1 MLGGWLTHTCNLLKR
16 AKKQKLNYDGG
27 TGAFVAGR
35 TVTGAT
41 SKATAVIDKVSGT
54 VASGYLVLRS
64 VSGVFQNDE
73 NLTDTGTG
81 AAVAN
86 GVCSDYQNSYGEY
99 EYYWNTDQSSVPC
112 RFYFSGKDKARIIHE
127 TGQLIDQPLSIVLPS
142 TVTVSTGE
150 YRIYSSSGAWGGTW
164 DIQTVYP
171 LSNRAA
177 VDHYEAVLKKVP

>member
-16 AKKQKLNYDGG
+16 AKKQKLLFDGG
-27 TGAFVAGR
+27 TGTFTKGL

-54 VASGYLVLRS
+54 VASGYLVLKNIT
-64 VSGVFQNDE
+64 GTFLNDE
-73 NLTDTGTG
+73 VLTDTGTG

-127 TGQLIDQPLSIVLPS
+127 TGQLIDQPLSVVLPA
-142 TVTVSTGE
+142 TVTVTTGE
-150 YRIYSSSGAWGGTW
+150 YRIYSSSGAWSGTW

>member
-16 AKKQKLNYDGG
+16 AKKQKLLFDAG
-27 TGAFVAGR
+27 TGTFTKGM

-54 VASGYLVLRS
+54 TSGYLVLKDIT
-64 VSGVFQNDE
+64 GTFQNDE
-73 NLTDTGTG
+73 ALADTGTG

-86 GVCSDYQNSYGEY
+86 GGCADWQNSYGEY
-99 EYYWNTDQSSVPC
+99 EYYWPTDQASIAC
-112 RFYFSGKDKARIIHE
+112 RFYYSGKNKARIIHE
-127 TGQLIDQPLSIVLPS
+127 TGQLIDQPLAVVLPS

-150 YRIYSSSGAWGGTW
+150 YRISAATGAWSGTW

-171 LSNRAA
+171 LSNRSAT
-177 VDHYEAVLKKVP
+177 DHYEAVLKKVQ

>member
-16 AKKQKLNYDGG
+16 AKKQKLNFDTG
-27 TGAFVAGR
+27 TGTFTRGL
-35 TVTGAT
+35 TVSGAT

-54 VASGYLVLRS
+54 VASGYLVLKNIT
-64 VSGVFQNDE
+64 GTFQNDE
-73 NLTDTGTG
+73 VLTDTATG
-81 AAVAN
+81 AAVSN

-127 TGQLIDQPLSIVLPS
+127 TGQLIDQPLSVVLPS
-142 TVTVSTGE
+142 TVTVTTGE

-171 LSNRAA
+171 LSNRAT
-177 VDHYEAVLKKVP
+177 VDHYEAVLKAVQ

>member
-1 MLGGWLTHTCNLLKR
+1 VLTGWLTHSCNLLKR

-27 TGAFVAGR
+27 TGAFTKGLIVS
-35 TVTGAT
+35 GAT

-54 VASGYLVLRS
+54 ATGYLILKS
-64 VSGVFQNDE
+64 VTGTFQTDE
-73 NLTDTGTG
+73 VLTDTGTG

-127 TGQLIDQPLSIVLPS
+127 TGQLIDQPLSVFLPAS
-142 TVTVSTGE
+142 TAVTTGE

-177 VDHYEAVLKKVP
+177 VDHYEAVLKRVL

>member
-1 MLGGWLTHTCNLLKR
+1 MLTGWLTHTCNLLKR
-16 AKKQKLNYDGG
+16 AKKQKLNFDTG
-27 TGAFVAGR
+27 TGAFTKGLV
-35 TVTGAT
+35 VSGAT

-54 VASGYLVLRS
+54 ATGYLILKS
-64 VSGVFQNDE
+64 VSGTFQNDE
-73 NLTDTGTG
+73 TLTDTGTG

-86 GVCSDYQNSYGEY
+86 GVCADYQNSYGEY

-127 TGQLIDQPLSIVLPS
+127 TGQLIDQPLSVVLPS

-150 YRIYSSSGAWGGTW
+150 YRISAATGAWAGTW

-171 LSNRAA
+171 LSNRTAT
-177 VDHYEAVLKKVP
+177 DHYEAVLKKVQ